1 MIILLNEGSAS
12 ASEIVAGALSKSK
25 RAVLVGEKSFGKG
38 SVQTI
43 YPLDLGSGMK
53 LTTAMYFFT
62 DGSTIHETGIEP
74 DHHIPC
80 SEENETKLRLQR
92 YAKNIQDSG
101 EYQRLLG
108 FEEVDDQQL
117 KKAYSLFENNELNHS
132 YEKHNK

>member
-1 MIILLNEGSAS
+1 
-12 ASEIVAGALSKSK
+12 
-25 RAVLVGEKSFGKG
+25 
-38 SVQTI
+38 
-43 YPLDLGSGMK
+43 
-53 LTTAMYFFT
+53 MYFFT

-74 DHHIPC
+74 DYHIPC

-117 KKAYSLFENNELNHS
+117 EKAYSLLKNNELNDT
-132 YEKHNK
+132 YEEHDN